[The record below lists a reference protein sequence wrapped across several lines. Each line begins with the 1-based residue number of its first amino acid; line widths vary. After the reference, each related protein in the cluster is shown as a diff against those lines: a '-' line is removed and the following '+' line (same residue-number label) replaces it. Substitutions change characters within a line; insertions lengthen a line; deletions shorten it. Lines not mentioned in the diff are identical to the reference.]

1 MSVRSR
7 IFSAALALA
16 VGGGISAA
24 VTPAADAATPGC
36 DACLQVVIFPS
47 ADGPAAS
54 PAFVLEAL
62 GGGTG
67 RVGQPVVLARPSS
80 TNTAEDFEA
89 ASIAPTSEYFP
100 VGLIPA
106 GLAMRY
112 GCEPFEF
119 AATCPAGSVDD
130 IAFEIRYLPGGLLK
144 SDCVGV
150 ATTPGTGT
158 PITLQPCGVSSR
170 TLWIYNPVKTA
181 SGCYATLINAGADSS
196 FSDPYVLTSP
206 GYPSALVTF
215 NLQGSGR
222 GPLLD
227 QLWGVDTGA
236 LPHPATCQFPPPM
249 P

>member
-16 VGGGISAA
+16 LGGGISAA
-24 VTPAADAATPGC
+24 VTPAADAANPQC
-36 DACLQVVIFPS
+36 YNACIDIFDS
-47 ADGPAAS
+47 AGGPPAS

-62 GGGTG
+62 GGGLG
-67 RVGQPVVLARPSS
+67 RVGQPVVLARASS
-80 TNTAEDFEA
+80 TNQGEEFSALSTG
-89 ASIAPTSEYFP
+89 PTSEYWQA
-100 VGLIPA
+100 GLIPN

-112 GCEPFEF
+112 GCEPFLF

-130 IAFEIRYLPGGLLK
+130 IAFEIRYVPPSGFNN
-144 SDCVGV
+144 DCVGV
-150 ATTPGTGT
+150 ATTPTTGT
-158 PITLQPCGVSSR
+158 PITLQPCGISSR

-181 SGCYATLINAGADSS
+181 GGCYATLINAGADSS

-215 NLQGSGR
+215 NLQASGHSL
-222 GPLLD
+222 LLD
-227 QLWGVDTGA
+227 QLWGVDVGA
-236 LPHPATCQFPPPM
+236 LPRPATCQFPPPM

>member
-1 MSVRSR
+1 MSVRNR

-16 VGGGISAA
+16 LGGGISAA

-36 DACLQVVIFPS
+36 GATCLDIFDS
-47 ADGPAAS
+47 AGGPPAS

-62 GGGTG
+62 GGGLG
-67 RVGQPVVLARPSS
+67 RVGQPVVLARASS
-80 TNTAEDFEA
+80 TNKAEDFDSLSA
-89 ASIAPTSEYFP
+89 APTSDYFQA
-100 VGLIPA
+100 GLIPP

-112 GCEPFEF
+112 GCEAFLF
-119 AATCPAGSVDD
+119 AASCPAGAVDD
-130 IAFEIRYLPGGLLK
+130 IAFEIHYIPPSGFNN
-144 SDCVGV
+144 DCVGV
-150 ATTPGTGT
+150 ATTPTTGT
-158 PITLQPCGVSSR
+158 PITLQLCGLSAR

-215 NLQGSGR
+215 NLQASGH
-222 GPLLD
+222 GLLLD

-236 LPHPATCQFPPPM
+236 LPKPATCQFPSVP
-249 P
+249 